1 MDGGHVSGTTMTAR
15 VIGLACAA
23 ICLCAGG
30 ADRAAAATPGTI
42 TVTGN
47 GAVTGTPDELQL
59 SLEAHA
65 QAASVSVALDSAN
78 QAMTAVRDALTAG
91 HVAPADLQT
100 SGMSVQPQYN
110 QQDAIIGYTVSES
123 LTAELHHLATAGQ
136 TITDAVEAGGNAVTV
151 DDVSLDLTDQAA
163 TLMARARAN
172 AIIDARDQ
180 AEEYAQAAG
189 TRLGRVLSISTTG
202 SDTVPSPVIPGASF
216 AHRSAV
222 PISAGTQKVTSSV
235 FVVYQ
240 MKG

>member
-1 MDGGHVSGTTMTAR
+1 MSGTTMTAR
-15 VIGLACAA
+15 VIGVACAA

-30 ADRAAAATPGTI
+30 ADPAAAATPGTI

-47 GAVTGTPDELQL
+47 GAVNGTPDELRL

-65 QAASVSVALDSAN
+65 QAASVSAALDSAN

-91 HVAPADLQT
+91 RVAPADLQT

-110 QQDAIIGYTVSES
+110 QQDTITGYTVSES
-123 LTAELHHLATAGQ
+123 LTAELHLATAGQ

-163 TLMARARAN
+163 TLMTKARTK

-180 AEEYAQAAG
+180 AEQYAKAAG

-202 SDTVPSPVIPGASF
+202 SDTVPSPVIPGAPF
-216 AHRSAV
+216 AHRFAV
-222 PISAGTQKVTSSV
+222 PIWPAPSR
-235 FVVYQ
+235 
-240 MKG
+240 

>member
-1 MDGGHVSGTTMTAR
+1 MTAR
-15 VIGLACAA
+15 VIGVASAA

-30 ADRAAAATPGTI
+30 ADRAAAATPRTI

-65 QAASVSVALDSAN
+65 QAASVSAALDSAN

-91 HVAPADLQT
+91 RVAPADLQT

-110 QQDAIIGYTVSES
+110 QQDTITGYTVSES

-151 DDVSLDLTDQAA
+151 DDVSLDLTDPP
-163 TLMARARAN
+163 R
-172 AIIDARDQ
+172 
-180 AEEYAQAAG
+180 
-189 TRLGRVLSISTTG
+189 
-202 SDTVPSPVIPGASF
+202 
-216 AHRSAV
+216 
-222 PISAGTQKVTSSV
+222 
-235 FVVYQ
+235 
-240 MKG
+240 

>member
-1 MDGGHVSGTTMTAR
+1 MSGHGYRPAALKAPAIVLWRSVDAGHVSGTTMTAR

-151 DDVSLDLTDQAA
+151 DDVSLDLTDQTA
-163 TLMARARAN
+163 TLMAKARAK
-172 AIIDARDQ
+172 AISDARDQ
-180 AEEYAQAAG
+180 AEQYAKAAG
-189 TRLGRVLSISTTG
+189 TRPARGLAAPSGPPRWTRRFGVVGR
-202 SDTVPSPVIPGASF
+202 
-216 AHRSAV
+216 
-222 PISAGTQKVTSSV
+222 
-235 FVVYQ
+235 
-240 MKG
+240 